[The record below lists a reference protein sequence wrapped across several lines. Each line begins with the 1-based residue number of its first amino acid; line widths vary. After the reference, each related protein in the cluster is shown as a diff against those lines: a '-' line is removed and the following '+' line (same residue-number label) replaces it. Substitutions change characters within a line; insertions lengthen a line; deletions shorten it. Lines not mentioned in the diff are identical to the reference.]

1 MRAHL
6 LAAALLAGAAA
17 PAQAAH
23 MAKLDTGE
31 GKVATM
37 RWETIGGVVRWSLT
51 CLDDST
57 NTRPPDM
64 ATYRGVSKV
73 EDGFLEGR
81 VLGEFGGRFV
91 LATRGLAPYWQ
102 LWLDACPERGGSPV
116 IREVR

>member
-1 MRAHL
+1 MRHHL
-6 LAAALLAGAAA
+6 LATALILVAAV

-37 RWETIGGVVRWSLT
+37 RWWRVPGGVRWTLT

-64 ATYRGVSKV
+64 ATYRGVSRL
-73 EDGFLEGR
+73 EDGFLEGK
-81 VLGEFGGRFV
+81 VAGEFGGRFV